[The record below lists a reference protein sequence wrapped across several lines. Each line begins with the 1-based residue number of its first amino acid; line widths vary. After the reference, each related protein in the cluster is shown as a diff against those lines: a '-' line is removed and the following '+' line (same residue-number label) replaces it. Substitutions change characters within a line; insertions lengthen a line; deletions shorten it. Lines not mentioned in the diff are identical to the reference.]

1 MTPDDIQKYYN
12 RKLKEGLSGT
22 SVLYH
27 HRILHAAYQQAVKAR
42 LLPWGMNPCD
52 AVEPPEKDDFKPAE
66 LEPEEI
72 TEIII
77 ATNGKPIQLPI
88 IISAMT
94 GARAGEV
101 CGLRWPDIMFDKMA
115 IKIHKAVKRESGKLV
130 LGPTKNKK
138 TRYVPMTP
146 GLAAILQK
154 HKEEQDRIKE
164 IYGANIEKPE
174 DKGPKYNDQ
183 GYVLA
188 WEDGRFFDPHYLS
201 TAFAKFMK
209 APKNEKLKIPEN
221 ATFHALRHFYAS
233 AMQQAGANLKYISDA
248 LGHGKMDNITADVYI
263 HTQVEDM
270 RKYVDWLDEAVLIPA
285 FPWLKDLIKKVTKVT
300 N

>member
-1 MTPDDIQKYYN
+1 MGIRKRGDAWQIVIDVGKTEDGKRQQKVFTFRGTKAEARAEEARLKALYRFQTSAKNMTLKQYMLHWLDTYKKHKLAVRTYESYKETIEVHIGKDEIGKKPFDRVTPDDIQRYYN
-12 RKLKEGLSGT
+12 RKLTQGLSGT

-42 LLPWGMNPCD
+42 LLPWMMNPCD
-52 AVEPPEKDDFKPAE
+52 AVEPPEKNDFKPAE
-66 LEPEEI
+66 LDPEEI
-72 TEIII
+72 SDIII
-77 ATNGKPIQLPI
+77 ATNSKPIQLPI
-88 IISAMT
+88 IISTMT

-101 CGLRWPDIMFDKMA
+101 CGLRWPDIMFNKMA

-154 HKEEQDRIKE
+154 HKKEQDRIKE
-164 IYGANIEKPE
+164 IYGANIERPE

-188 WEDGRFFDPHYLS
+188 
-201 TAFAKFMK
+201 
-209 APKNEKLKIPEN
+209 
-221 ATFHALRHFYAS
+221 
-233 AMQQAGANLKYISDA
+233 
-248 LGHGKMDNITADVYI
+248 
-263 HTQVEDM
+263 
-270 RKYVDWLDEAVLIPA
+270 
-285 FPWLKDLIKKVTKVT
+285 
-300 N
+300 